1 MATGADPV
9 FVDTNILI
17 YANVPAAPEH
27 LAAQTRLQDLA
38 RLGAE
43 LWVSRQV
50 FREYLAALTR
60 PQTFTNPI
68 GPDALA
74 VDILRFESQ
83 FRVAEDGPAVT
94 VKLLELLRTTKIGG
108 KQVHDAN
115 IVATMEA
122 YGLGHLL
129 THNVAD
135 FQRFASRI
143 AVIPLLSAP

>member
-1 MATGADPV
+1 MATTGADPV

-17 YANVPAAPEH
+17 YANVTAAPEY
-27 LAAQTRLQDLA
+27 LTAQARLQGLA
-38 RLGAE
+38 KLGAE

-68 GPDALA
+68 APADLII
-74 VDILRFESQ
+74 DIQRFENQ

-94 VKLLELLRTTKIGG
+94 ANLLNLLSTTAIGG

-122 YGLGHLL
+122 HGLRHLL

-143 AVIPLLSAP
+143 VVIPLL

>member
-1 MATGADPV
+1 MATAGADPV

-17 YANVPAAPEH
+17 YANVAAAPEH
-27 LAAQTRLQDLA
+27 QTARTRLHELA
-38 RLGAE
+38 NLGAE

-50 FREYLAALTR
+50 FREYLAVLTR
-60 PQTFTNPI
+60 PQMFTKPI
-68 GPDALA
+68 APADL
-74 VDILRFESQ
+74 VLDVQRFERQ

-94 VKLLELLRTTKIGG
+94 VNLLDLLKTIAIGG

-122 YGLGHLL
+122 HGLRHLL

-143 AVIPLLSAP
+143 VVIPLL

>member
-1 MATGADPV
+1 
-9 FVDTNILI
+9 
-17 YANVPAAPEH
+17 VPAAPEH

-38 RLGAE
+38 KLGAE

-68 GPDALA
+68 APSDLA
-74 VDILRFESQ
+74 VDIQRFESQ

-94 VKLLELLRTTKIGG
+94 VYPLNLLKTIAIGG

-122 YGLGHLL
+122 HGLRHLL

-135 FQRFASRI
+135 FHRFSSRI
-143 AVIPLLSAP
+143 VVIPLVSTP